1 MHASTSAAIRTQ
13 AHALTHSVCVRP
25 PRQCRVCPQLV
36 KDYLIGVKDASADP
50 LLLEAQ
56 QELLTAAPRITKRA
70 REEGGWVCP

>member
-1 MHASTSAAIRTQ
+1 
-13 AHALTHSVCVRP
+13 
-25 PRQCRVCPQLV
+25 VCPQLV